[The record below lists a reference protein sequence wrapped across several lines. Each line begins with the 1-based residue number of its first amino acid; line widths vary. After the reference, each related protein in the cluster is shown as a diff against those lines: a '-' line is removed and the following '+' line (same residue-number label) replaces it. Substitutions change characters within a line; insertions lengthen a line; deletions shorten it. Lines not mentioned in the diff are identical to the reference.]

1 MYIEDVPQRPTQ
13 AQLRLLRAH
22 LPYSLPVLRRLQV
35 AAGAFDGINSGGTT
49 GSGTSEHAHVLFAYD
64 QEQAPSETD
73 DAVKTPFAAAFVDL
87 SKTPE
92 TATWIYA
99 SDQDQALPIGAD
111 LYAADNDQ
119 PESWVVDRGAELV
132 SMWSPARRARCRRLV
147 LALLRWI
154 RAMAHDAAPILAAQ
168 LPARFGIADTAADF
182 MKHVKANI
190 HDGIRYVLQHPGNA
204 ADDADRAVVTLTYFD
219 AFDKWLFRFEDVPVL
234 SQPEDTALATGVQ
247 GEGADGPDG
256 AQPSLAWDS
265 VRSHDDV
272 ALVISRT
279 HIPRTLQTLLGVPSV
294 ALREKAGPDGQD
306 GALQAWAFV
315 GVDGSLWTLHTEPKY
330 RGHGLAK
337 TLAARLL
344 RQYCGMFD
352 ATVEGPTGEGAGDDI
367 QDAKGDG
374 WCAADVSA
382 KNRQSQAVC
391 RRLGAKRTWATSWIV
406 VSYDS
411 LGDDE

>member
-1 MYIEDVPQRPTQ
+1 MYIEDVAEKPTQ

-35 AAGAFDGINSGGTT
+35 AAGAFDGINSGGTI
-49 GSGTSEHAHVLFAYD
+49 GSGTSEYAHVLFAYD
-64 QEQAPSETD
+64 QDYVPSEIDTE
-73 DAVKTPFAAAFVDL
+73 VPFAAAFVDL

-99 SDQDQALPIGAD
+99 SDQDQSLPIGTNV
-111 LYAADNDQ
+111 YAADNDQ

-132 SMWSPARRARCRRLV
+132 STWSPARRARCRRLV
-147 LALLRWI
+147 LALLRRI
-154 RAMAHDAAPILAAQ
+154 RTIARDVAPILAAL
-168 LPARFGIADTAADF
+168 LPARFGIPGTVDDF
-182 MKHVKANI
+182 VKHVKANI
-190 HDGIRYVLQHPGNA
+190 HDGIRYVLQYPGDA
-204 ADDADRAVVTLTYFD
+204 ADDTDRAAVALTYFD
-219 AFDKWLFRFEDVPVL
+219 AYDKWLFRFEDVPVL
-234 SQPEDTALATGVQ
+234 SQPEDKELVTGIQ
-247 GEGADGPDG
+247 AGADGTDG

-265 VRSHDDV
+265 VRSHEDV

-279 HIPRTLQTLLGVPSV
+279 PIPRTVQTLLGVPGV
-294 ALREKAGPDGQD
+294 ALREKAAVDGQD

-344 RQYCGMFD
+344 RQYCGVFD
-352 ATVEGPTGEGAGDDI
+352 ATVDVPEGERDG
-367 QDAKGDG
+367 KGDG

-391 RRLGAKRTWATSWIV
+391 KRLGAKRAWATSWIV
-406 VSYDS
+406 VKYDS
-411 LGDDE
+411 LGDDV

>member
-1 MYIEDVPQRPTQ
+1 MYIEDVAVKPTQ
-13 AQLRLLRAH
+13 AQLHLLRAH

-49 GSGTSEHAHVLFAYD
+49 GSGTSEYAHVLFAYD
-64 QEQAPSETD
+64 QDSAPSETD
-73 DAVKTPFAAAFVDL
+73 TEAPFAAAFVDL

-92 TATWIYA
+92 TATWIYV
-99 SDQDQALPIGAD
+99 SDQDQSLPPGAD

-132 SMWSPARRARCRRLV
+132 STWSPARRARCRRLV
-147 LALLRWI
+147 LALFRHI
-154 RAMAHDAAPILAAQ
+154 RTMARDVAPILAAQ
-168 LPARFGIADTAADF
+168 LPARFGIPGTVDSF
-182 MKHVKANI
+182 VKHVKANI
-190 HDGIRYVLQHPGNA
+190 HDGIRYVLQNPGDA
-204 ADDADRAVVTLTYFD
+204 ADDADRAAAALTYFD
-219 AFDKWLFRFEDVPVL
+219 AYDKWLFRFEDVPVL
-234 SQPEDTALATGVQ
+234 SLPEDKEFVTGIQ
-247 GEGADGPDG
+247 GDGAEG

-265 VRSHDDV
+265 VRSHEDA

-279 HIPRTLQTLLGVPSV
+279 SIARTVQTLLGVPSV
-294 ALREKAGPDGQD
+294 ALREKTTADGQD

-344 RQYCGMFD
+344 RQYCGAFD
-352 ATVEGPTGEGAGDDI
+352 ATVEGPGPGGKEGGDG
-367 QDAKGDG
+367 KGDG

-382 KNRQSQAVC
+382 NNRQSQAVC
-391 RRLGAKRTWATSWIV
+391 KRLGAKRTWATSWIIV
-406 VSYDS
+406 KYDS
-411 LGDDE
+411 LGDDV